1 MSTHPQPDPGDW
13 AIAIHGG
20 AGAIP
25 RDLPEERKEACLAAL
40 RRILA
45 SGRRLLADG
54 AAALDVVEAVARLLE
69 DEPMFNAGR
78 GAVFT
83 RDGRHELEASIMDGV
98 TGRCGSVSNLETVRN
113 PVSLA
118 RLLMDRTPHVM
129 IAGAGAERF
138 ADDMGVERV
147 HNEWFD
153 TPHRREEFERVGGFD
168 PVLQEG
174 STIGVVARDEAGG
187 LAAATSTGGMNGK
200 MPGRVGDTPI
210 HGAGNWADDG
220 CAVSCTGH
228 GEEFVRHAAALRIA
242 TGLGTAGTLSES
254 IHDVLSGM
262 PAEVGGVIAVGTEGP
277 PVLSFTSQGM
287 YRGCAD
293 ASGRSTVAIWEDMT

>member
-1 MSTHPQPDPGDW
+1 MSTYAPPDAGDW

-25 RDLPEERKEACLAAL
+25 RDLPEERKEACIAGL
-40 RRILA
+40 RRVLDR
-45 SGRRLLADG
+45 GVRLLAEG
-54 AAALDVVEAVARLLE
+54 VPALDVVEAVARLLE

-83 RDGRHELEASIMDGV
+83 RDGRHELEASIMDGC
-98 TGRCGSVSNLETVRN
+98 TGRCGSVTNLVTVRN

-118 RLLMDRTPHVM
+118 RLVMERTPHVM
-129 IAGAGAERF
+129 VAGEGAERF
-138 ADDMGVERV
+138 ADDMQVERV

-153 TPHRREEFERVGGFD
+153 TPHRREEFDRVGGFD

-174 STIGVVARDEAGG
+174 STIGIVARDGAGG

-200 MPGRVGDTPI
+200 MSGRVGDTPI
-210 HGAGNWADDG
+210 HGAGNWADDR

-228 GEEFVRHAAALRIA
+228 GEEFVRHAAALRIS
-242 TGLGTAGTLSES
+242 TGIGTTGTLHAS
-254 IHDVLSGM
+254 IDDVLAEM
-262 PAEVGGVIAVGTEGP
+262 PAEVGGVIAVGSQGP
-277 PVLSFTSQGM
+277 PVLTYTSQGM
-287 YRGCAD
+287 YRGSAD
-293 ASGRSTVAIWEDMT
+293 ASGRSMVAIWEEQS